1 MTMSTVLI
9 QGMSIEEKLEMM
21 ELIWDDL
28 CRNDAMQSPDWHSD
42 VLASR
47 EKKVVSS
54 EEEPM
59 DWAAAKKEI
68 RAKTQ

>member
-1 MTMSTVLI
+1 MSTVSI
-9 QGMSIEEKLEMM
+9 RSMSVEEKLEMM

-28 CRNDAMQSPDWHSD
+28 CRNDAMQSPDWHGD

-47 EKKVVSS
+47 EKIVVSS
-54 EEEPM
+54 EEKPI
-59 DWAAAKKEI
+59 DWATAKKEI

>member
-1 MTMSTVLI
+1 MSTVSMRN
-9 QGMSIEEKLEMM
+9 MSVEGKLEMM

-28 CRNDAMQSPDWHSD
+28 CRNDAVQSPDWHSD

-47 EKKVVSS
+47 EKKVASS
-54 EEEPM
+54 EEELM

-68 RAKTQ
+68 RAKAQ